1 MSKKIINIYIDSFK
15 FGGIEK
21 NLVSILNALDREKYL
36 INMIFLNNA
45 IGDMFYQVEIP
56 LNTIL
61 LNPNELSWKKLV
73 VFSNFIKFLPKRI
86 FRKLYRIPDADVE
99 IIFPERLVPIFANKL
114 TAECKCSWNQTFVN
128 PAERLEYF
136 SKSFKTRLI
145 QWWGRYSYKKLD
157 YVICNSMMCK
167 AQYEAIW
174 EGISNAIAIPGYANS
189 DTICRAAEMVPPED
203 ITNYTGKKIVF
214 VGRLA
219 WEKNIDLL
227 IDTVKF
233 MSQKSKIPF
242 RCFVIGDGPERK
254 KCDIFSEDNSN
265 LLTLGYMD
273 NPYCVIKNCDCLVS
287 TSRYEGFGLTA
298 VESMLCGCPVASVD
312 NGGIS
317 EILDGGRYGVLTA
330 QNPEELANGILE
342 LLSDDQKQKELIQ
355 KGYQRAFEYD
365 IKNAIKKIEYIFQGG
380 K

>member
-21 NLVSILNALDREKYL
+21 NLVSILNALDREKYS

-61 LNPNELSWKKLV
+61 LNQNELSWKKLV
-73 VFSNFIKFLPKRI
+73 IFSNFIKFLPKRI

-136 SKSFKTRLI
+136 SRSLKTQLI

-174 EGISNAIAIPGYANS
+174 
-189 DTICRAAEMVPPED
+189 
-203 ITNYTGKKIVF
+203 
-214 VGRLA
+214 
-219 WEKNIDLL
+219 
-227 IDTVKF
+227 
-233 MSQKSKIPF
+233 
-242 RCFVIGDGPERK
+242 
-254 KCDIFSEDNSN
+254 
-265 LLTLGYMD
+265 
-273 NPYCVIKNCDCLVS
+273 
-287 TSRYEGFGLTA
+287 
-298 VESMLCGCPVASVD
+298 
-312 NGGIS
+312 GG
-317 EILDGGRYGVLTA
+317 GVM
-330 QNPEELANGILE
+330 Q
-342 LLSDDQKQKELIQ
+342 
-355 KGYQRAFEYD
+355 
-365 IKNAIKKIEYIFQGG
+365 
-380 K
+380 